1 MMFVMTKLHQS
12 LLGWKSGV
20 HIVVLVVIRILPP
33 AIRRVRVAT
42 AGNIFSTI
50 NYFLCLIK
58 NICQSWFSLFFLL
71 VAIIMSAMMSST
83 WKRANAMCI
92 IEQGDLTHM
101 RTTSGRDFIVWG
113 VAMLVCCE
121 DLS

>member
-1 MMFVMTKLHQS
+1 
-12 LLGWKSGV
+12 
-20 HIVVLVVIRILPP
+20 
-33 AIRRVRVAT
+33 
-42 AGNIFSTI
+42 
-50 NYFLCLIK
+50 
-58 NICQSWFSLFFLL
+58 
-71 VAIIMSAMMSST
+71 MSAMMSST